1 MVGKYDTWASLL
13 GDEPLLPVIEDGVVR
28 LDHIKTNSARVRNLM
43 VRICPSIV
51 ANAEAISSNV
61 CYFAVSPL
69 GSSPVEFFDR
79 EGTPRIGPD
88 PKQLNPR
95 HVEAPTLWVLSQA
108 TPEMIPSTSAN

>member
-1 MVGKYDTWASLL
+1 MPPIAEGAL
-13 GDEPLLPVIEDGVVR
+13 
-28 LDHIKTNSARVRNLM
+28 ARVRNLM

-69 GSSPVEFFDR
+69 GSSPVEFLDR